1 MARWAAHYQARKKE
15 AVLIITLHAK
25 KNNVYVIGLSAL
37 ALWIG
42 GCSSEKPGLGKTS
55 ELPPAPEIAS
65 GYRADMVPVPASRH
79 MAAAANPLATAA
91 GQQMLRKGG
100 SAIDAAIAMQAV
112 LTLVEPQ
119 ASGIGGGAFI
129 MYWDGHKVQA
139 FDGRETA
146 PAGADKRMFLDAAG
160 KPVAFTDAQIG
171 GLSVGVPG
179 VLRAL
184 QMAHE
189 QHGKL
194 PWNELFEPAI
204 RLASEGFAVSARLHS
219 QIVADKF
226 IAQSPALAKYLLTE
240 QGQPLPVGTVLKN
253 PELAQ
258 TLQAIADRGVEAFY
272 QGAIAQAMVEQV
284 NSHPNPGSLSLADIN
299 GYRAKERHPVC
310 GDYKQWRVCG
320 MPPPSSGGVAVLQTL
335 GILDALQRKS
345 AALDLATMPPVG
357 LQPSATAVHLMAEA
371 ERLAYADRALYLADS
386 DFVPVN
392 VKGLTDKNYLQS
404 RATLIGDKSMGRA
417 DAGTPPGI
425 NLALAPDRS
434 PLRISTSQIAA
445 VDDQGRAISM
455 TTSVESAFGSHVMS
469 NGFILNNQL
478 TDFSFI
484 PDENGQP
491 VANRIE
497 PGKRPRSSMA
507 PTLIFDRKSGEL
519 VATVGS
525 PGGSQ
530 IIEYVNKAVVGLLDW
545 KLNPQDAIGLP
556 NFGSRNVATEVEA
569 GRVSPALV
577 QALKDRGHEV
587 SAIEMTSGTQ
597 IIIRDKTGWAAG
609 ADPRREGTAL
619 GD

>member
-253 PELAQ
+253 PELAR

-284 NSHPNPGSLSLADIN
+284 NSHPNPGSLSLADIS

-445 VDDQGRAISM
+445 VDDQGGAISM

-497 PGKRPRSSMA
+497 PSKRPRSSMA
-507 PTLIFDRKSGEL
+507 PTLVFDRMSGEL

>member
-1 MARWAAHYQARKKE
+1 MT
-15 AVLIITLHAK
+15 ITLCAK
-25 KNNVYVIGLSAL
+25 KNNLYVIGLSAL
-37 ALWIG
+37 ALLIG
-42 GCSSEKPGLGKTS
+42 GCRSESPELEKTS
-55 ELPPAPEIAS
+55 GLPPAPEIGS
-65 GYRADMVPVPASRH
+65 GYRNDMVPVHAARH

-146 PAGADKRMFLDAAG
+146 PAGADGRMFLNPAG
-160 KPVAFTDAQIG
+160 QPMAFADAQIG

-184 QMAHE
+184 EMAHA

-194 PWNELFEPAI
+194 PWNELFQPAI
-204 RLASEGFAVSARLHS
+204 QLARDGFPVSPRLHA
-219 QIVADKF
+219 QIASDKF
-226 IAQSPALAKYLLTE
+226 IAQSPALAKYLLTA
-240 QGQPLPVGTVLKN
+240 QGQPLPVGTLLKN
-253 PELAQ
+253 PELAL
-258 TLQAIADRGVEAFY
+258 TLQAIADRGVDAFY
-272 QGAIAQAMVEQV
+272 QGAVAQGMVDQV
-284 NSHPNPGSLSLADIN
+284 NAHPNPGSLSLADIS

-357 LQPSATAVHLMAEA
+357 LQPTATAVHLMAEA
-371 ERLAYADRALYLADS
+371 ERLAYADRAQYLADS

-392 VKGLTDKNYLQS
+392 VKGLTDRAYLEA

-417 DAGTPPGI
+417 QAGTPPGI

-445 VDDQGRAISM
+445 VDDQGGAISM

-478 TDFSFI
+478 TDFSFVA
-484 PDENGQP
+484 DENGKP

-507 PTLIFDRKSGEL
+507 PTLVFDRNTGAL
-519 VATVGS
+519 VATIGS

-530 IIEYVNKAVVGLLDW
+530 IIEYVNKAVVGLVDW

-556 NFGSRNVATEVEA
+556 NFGSRNVDTEVEA
-569 GRVSPALV
+569 GRVSPALI
-577 QALKDRGHEV
+577 QQLKDRGHEV

-597 IIIRDKTGWAAG
+597 IIVRDQNGWAAG

>member
-65 GYRADMVPVPASRH
+65 GYRADMVPVHATRH

-253 PELAQ
+253 PELAR

-587 SAIEMTSGTQ
+587 SAIEMTSGTP

>member
-1 MARWAAHYQARKKE
+1 MINTQ
-15 AVLIITLHAK
+15 LT
-25 KNNVYVIGLSAL
+25 KNNSARVIGLAAL
-37 ALWIG
+37 ALWMG
-42 GCSSEKPGLGKTS
+42 GCSNEQPPQQKTA
-55 ELPPAPEIAS
+55 ELPPAPEIS
-65 GYRADMVPVPASRH
+65 SVFRSDMIPVHATRH

-112 LTLVEPQ
+112 LALVEPQ

-129 MYWDGHKVQA
+129 LYWDGERVQA

-146 PAGADKRMFLDAAG
+146 PAGAGTGMFLGADGQPIPFA
-160 KPVAFTDAQIG
+160 DAQIG
-171 GLSVGVPG
+171 GRSVGVPG

-184 QMAHE
+184 EMAHQ

-194 PWNELFEPAI
+194 PWHDLFQPAI
-204 RLASEGFAVSARLHS
+204 QLASQGFPVSRRLHG
-219 QIVADKF
+219 QIAADKF
-226 IAQSPALAKYLLTE
+226 IADSPEMAKYFLTP
-240 QGQPLPVGTVLKN
+240 QGQALPVGTLLKN
-253 PELAQ
+253 PELAR
-258 TLQAIADRGVEAFY
+258 TLQAIATQGADAFY
-272 QGAIAQAMVEQV
+272 QGPVAQAMVDKV
-284 NSHPNPGSLSLADIN
+284 RSHARPGTLSLADVS
-299 GYRAKERHPVC
+299 GYQAQERKPVC
-310 GDYKQWRVCG
+310 GDYKQWQVCG

-335 GILDALQRKS
+335 GILEALQNKS
-345 AALDLATMPPVG
+345 PALDLAAMPPVPSNSGAG
-357 LQPSATAVHLMAEA
+357 LEPSVSAVHLIAEA

-386 DFVPVN
+386 AFVPVN
-392 VKGLTDKNYLQS
+392 VKGLTDKAYFKT
-404 RATLIGDKSMGRA
+404 RAALIGDKSMGRA
-417 DAGTPPGI
+417 KAGVPAGI

-445 VDDQGRAISM
+445 VDDQGGAISM
-455 TTSVESAFGSHVMS
+455 TTSVEAAFGSHVMT

-478 TDFSFI
+478 TDFSFV
-484 PDENGQP
+484 PEENGKP

-507 PTLIFDRKSGEL
+507 PTLVFDRKSGEL
-519 VATVGS
+519 VATIGS

-545 KLNPQDAIGLP
+545 KLNPQDAISLA
-556 NFGSRNVATEVEA
+556 NFGSRNVGTELEA

-577 QALKDRGHEV
+577 QQLQDRGHEV
-587 SAIEMTSGTQ
+587 SLIEMTSGTQ
-597 IIIRDKTGWAAG
+597 IIVRDKDGWAAG